1 MLISK
6 RWRFTRQKMLG
17 LLDELEASEGRATS
31 LYVPGDLPLPEVEKA
46 LRAQLGPETEESL
59 PEITAAAASSKTGAV
74 IFWGEQ
80 NKYLVMPPFLIKE
93 RLFSSSY
100 DVEPLRLLL
109 QQELTVALILLRL
122 GAYAVGVFHGEQ
134 LVSSKVG
141 TGLVHS
147 RHRQGGSSAHRFER
161 HREKQI
167 ESFFTRVCTHV
178 RENLEPYVKQLS
190 YVIYGGERHTLL
202 SFRKQCEFLQQ
213 FDDRTMA
220 KLLNVREPKQAT
232 LGAAISQ
239 VWSSEVFVWKE
250 DETKVTYNSSGNP

>member
-6 RWRFTRQKMLG
+6 RWRFVRKKMLR

-31 LYVPGDLPLPEVEKA
+31 LYLSHDLPLPEVEKA
-46 LRAQLGPETEESL
+46 LRAPLGPGTEEAL
-59 PEITAAAASSKTGAV
+59 PEITAAATSSKTGAV

-80 NKYLVMPPFLIKE
+80 NKYLMLPPFPVKE
-93 RLFSSSY
+93 RLFSSGY
-100 DVEPLRLLL
+100 DVEQLRSIL

-122 GAYAVGVFHGEQ
+122 GVYAVGVFQGEK
-134 LVSSKVG
+134 LMSSKVG

-161 HREKQI
+161 HRKKQI

-178 RENLEPYVKQLS
+178 QENLEPYAKQLS

-213 FDDRTMA
+213 FNDRTMA
-220 KLLNVREPKQAT
+220 KLLNVREPKQAA
-232 LGAAISQ
+232 LEVAISQ
-239 VWSSEVFVWKE
+239 AWSSEVIEWKE
-250 DETKVTYNSSGNP
+250 DETKVTYSNGGSP